1 VPLTRE
7 AFWQRLERPDRI
19 TAEPDGALLVE
30 GLLPHL
36 TWRTGHH
43 VRAGSDFWL
52 VEVLPPRPERG
63 RLVFTYRL
71 LPPPGRAPDAPAPA
85 APSPLAYHDEVRAGI
100 RREWDD
106 LLGAFTWLVSM
117 LPAELQARAFAGRG
131 GPAAARGAVTASAGV
146 QWLFALYVLAQPV
159 VAGDPVG
166 PWLRL
171 VAVVLLLDGGW
182 RLLQSRQGRFAPSVL
197 RAVLPSRIL
206 RPERLAYQ
214 AHRDAEREARQRL
227 QG

>member
-1 VPLTRE
+1 V
-7 AFWQRLERPDRI
+7 W
-19 TAEPDGALLVE
+19 
-30 GLLPHL
+30 
-36 TWRTGHH
+36 
-43 VRAGSDFWL
+43 
-52 VEVLPPRPERG
+52 
-63 RLVFTYRL
+63 
-71 LPPPGRAPDAPAPA
+71 
-85 APSPLAYHDEVRAGI
+85 AGI

-131 GPAAARGAVTASAGV
+131 GPAAARGAVTASTGV